1 MITLINEYI
10 TASISPKGA
19 ELQSLKSVL
28 TGIEYMWGGDAAYWG
43 KHSPVLF
50 PIVGSLKSDTYYYDG
65 KKYSLPRHGFAR
77 EKEFVADKISDA
89 EAVFTLQQTEET
101 LAVYP
106 FAFTLKLRYTLDGP
120 KISCTYEVE
129 NPSEKE
135 MLFSVGAHP
144 AFAVPMLAGSSYTDY
159 YLQFSEPETLHRWKL
174 DNGLVENH
182 SEVVETEKGRLALHP
197 SLFYEDAI
205 VLKHLQSNQ
214 ITLAC
219 NVHAHGIHFTFN
231 GFPFYGIWAA
241 KDAPFLCLEP
251 WCGIADSVDSN
262 QQLTDKEGIV
272 KLAANAS
279 WERVWG
285 VEVF

>member
-1 MITLINEYI
+1 M
-10 TASISPKGA
+10 
-19 ELQSLKSVL
+19 L
-28 TGIEYMWGGDAAYWG
+28 TDIEYMWSGNATYWG

-50 PIVGSLKSDTYYYDG
+50 PIVGSLKGDTYYYDG
-65 KKYSLPRHGFAR
+65 KEYHLPRHGFAR
-77 EKEFVADKISDA
+77 EKDFSAEKISDK
-89 EAVFTLQQTEET
+89 EAVFTLQQSAET

-106 FAFTLKLRYTLDGP
+106 FAFILKLRYKLDGP
-120 KISCTYEVE
+120 QLTCTYEVT
-129 NPSEKE
+129 NPSDGE
-135 MLFSVGAHP
+135 MLFSVGGHP
-144 AFAVPMLAGSSYTDY
+144 AFAVPMVAGSNYTDY
-159 YLQFSEPETLHRWKL
+159 YLQFSEPETLNRWKL

-182 SEVVETEKGRLALHP
+182 SEMVESERGRLQLHS

-205 VLKHLQSNQ
+205 VLKHLQSNH
-214 ITLAC
+214 ITLAS

-241 KDAPFLCLEP
+241 KNAPFLCLEP

-272 KLAANAS
+272 KLEAGEN
-279 WERVWG
+279 WERTWG